1 MFVTTFPSIFVE
13 VLIMIK
19 IGLIKEGKLPA
30 DTRVALTPAQ
40 CKWLQKNYPGI
51 KVFVQSSTNR
61 CFSNKEFERAGIEV
75 VESLKDCD
83 FLLGIKEVPVHGL
96 LENKTYLFFSHTRK
110 KQLHNQKL
118 LQTIIKKN
126 ITLIDFECMEHE
138 DGQRI
143 IGFGFFAGIVGA
155 HNGMMAYG
163 ERTGL
168 YHLDRVYKQKDF
180 KELIHSYFG
189 VKLPNIKIA
198 VTGSGRVAHGI
209 LEIMN
214 LMEVVELE
222 KEEFVS
228 REFSYPV
235 YVQLKGADL
244 YKHSMKGNYSREHF
258 HHHPEE
264 YDCLF
269 EQYTS
274 HTDIL
279 MNGVYWD
286 NNVPRLFDAK
296 KTSDPDFR
304 IKVIADITDDA
315 HGSVPINL
323 GDQSIE
329 DPVYGV
335 DRITHEKT
343 APYQKSSIDI
353 MAVGNLPNELPRDA
367 SKYFGEQ
374 LIKYILPDLFGN
386 GSRVIEEATIVKK
399 GNLTKKFEYLRD
411 YAEGKI

>member
-1 MFVTTFPSIFVE
+1 MVR
-13 VLIMIK
+13 
-19 IGLIKEGKLPA
+19 IGLLKEGKIPP
-30 DTRVALTPAQ
+30 DNRVALTPAQ
-40 CKWLQKNYPGI
+40 CKWLQKTYPVL
-51 KVFVQSSTNR
+51 KFLVQSSPHR
-61 CFSNKEFERAGIEV
+61 CFSDKEYQRAGIEV
-75 VESLKDCD
+75 VEDLKDCD
-83 FLLGIKEVPVHGL
+83 ILLGIKEVPVDDL
-96 LENKTYLFFSHTRK
+96 LGNKTYLFFSHTRK

-118 LQTIIKKN
+118 LQTILQKK
-126 ITLIDFECMEHE
+126 ITLIDYECMEHE

-143 IGFGFFAGIVGA
+143 IGFGFFAGVVGA

-168 YHLDRVYKQKDF
+168 FQLGRVYKQRDF
-180 KELIHSYFG
+180 KQLIHSYFG

-244 YKHSMKGNYSREHF
+244 YTHIKKGDYSREHF
-258 HHHPEE
+258 HNHPEE
-264 YDCLF
+264 YECLF
-269 EQYTS
+269 DRYIP

-286 NNVPRLFDAK
+286 VNVPRLFK
-296 KTSDPDFR
+296 IERVSDPDFR
-304 IKVIADITDDA
+304 IQVIADVTDDIN
-315 HGSVPINL
+315 GSIPINL
-323 GDQSIE
+323 GDQTIE
-329 DPVYGV
+329 NPVYGV
-335 DRITHEKT
+335 ARFSFQKT
-343 APYQKSSIDI
+343 PPYQPDSVDI

-374 LIKYILPDLFGN
+374 LIKYILPDMITDS
-386 GSRVIEEATIVKK
+386 SRVIEEATIAKN
-399 GNLTKKFEYLRD
+399 GSLTKRFEYLQE
-411 YAEGKI
+411 YAEGI